1 MAIRFFS
8 KEKDP
13 HLACFYIKNIET
25 MKCGSLLFSVTFIN
39 LSIML
44 TSNESGV
51 NTFFHIFDTFYF
63 SQHTSHCYEKKR
75 SFTHFLPLFV
85 QGIRRN

>member
-13 HLACFYIKNIET
+13 QLTCFYIIYIET
-25 MKCGSLLFSVTFIN
+25 IKCGSLLFSVTFIN

-44 TSNESGV
+44 TLNESGV
-51 NTFFHIFDTFYF
+51 NRIFSHFRHFFW
-63 SQHTSHCYEKKR
+63 
-75 SFTHFLPLFV
+75 
-85 QGIRRN
+85 